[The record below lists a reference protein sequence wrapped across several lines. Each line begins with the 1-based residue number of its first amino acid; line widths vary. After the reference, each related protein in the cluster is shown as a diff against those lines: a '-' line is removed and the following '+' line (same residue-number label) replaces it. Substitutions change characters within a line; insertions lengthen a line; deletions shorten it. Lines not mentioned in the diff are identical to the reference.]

1 MPEIISVH
9 SFRGGT
15 GKSNLVAN
23 IGTLLAMQG
32 KRVGI
37 MDTDIQSPGVHVLFG
52 FDETQARHTLNEY
65 LWAHSTIEEVA
76 VALHEIEDV
85 ERPYLKDLKMWLIP
99 ASVSPNDIAK
109 VIRRGYDVNLLQRGL
124 HRLVQ
129 SLELDYLL
137 IDTHPGL
144 DEETLLAI
152 AMSHTLVIVLR
163 TDRQDVHGTAVT
175 IEIARKLDV
184 PNIRLVVNKV
194 PSRYDFAQIK
204 QGIETT
210 YHVPVAGLLP
220 LSEDVAAHGSSNV
233 FCVLY
238 PDHPWSKAVS
248 ALTQEIA
255 DRTS

>member
-23 IGTLLAMQG
+23 MGTLLARQG

-52 FDETQARHTLNEY
+52 VDETKERHTLNEY
-65 LWAHSTIEEVA
+65 LWSNSTIEEA
-76 VALHEIEDV
+76 AIALHEINDA
-85 ERPYLKDLKMWLIP
+85 ERPFLKDLRMWLIP

-109 VIRRGYDVNLLQRGL
+109 VIRQGYDVNLLQRGF

-184 PNIRLVVNKV
+184 PNIRLAVNKV
-194 PSRYDFAQIK
+194 PTRYDFTQIK
-204 QGIETT
+204 REMETT
-210 YHVPVAGLLP
+210 YNVPVAGLLP

-238 PDHPWSKAVS
+238 PEHPWSRAVT
-248 ALTQEIA
+248 ALTQQIVG
-255 DRTS
+255 TPT